1 MSITADND
9 HSQDVTVNWSLS
21 KVRAKVAGVAGPWAK
36 IGTYSTNLDADTSGS
51 GDEATRASKVQRER
65 STLNRPSQSVPTPTG
80 VSGAALGAA
89 PAGSSSGGP
98 LPVSLLI
105 PFAVGFLD
113 LLRSVAVTKVTL
125 PTGLSGGIFDP
136 PG

>member
-1 MSITADND
+1 MRN
-9 HSQDVTVNWSLS
+9 
-21 KVRAKVAGVAGPWAK
+21 
-36 IGTYSTNLDADTSGS
+36 
-51 GDEATRASKVQRER
+51 EATRASKLNRAKPE
-65 STLNRPSQSVPTPTG
+65 LNRPSQRVPTPTG

-105 PFAVGFLD
+105 PFVVGFLD
-113 LLRSVAVTKVTL
+113 LLRRVAVTKVTL
-125 PTGLSGGIFDP
+125 PAGLSGGTFDP

>member
-1 MSITADND
+1 
-9 HSQDVTVNWSLS
+9 VTGSS
-21 KVRAKVAGVAGPWAK
+21 SVR
-36 IGTYSTNLDADTSGS
+36 I
-51 GDEATRASKVQRER
+51 EATRASKLNRAKP
-65 STLNRPSQSVPTPTG
+65 TLNRPSQRVPTPTG

-105 PFAVGFLD
+105 PFFVGLLD
-113 LLRSVAVTKVTL
+113 LLRRVAVTKVTL
-125 PTGLSGGIFDP
+125 PTGLSGGTFDP